1 MYCHFNKY
9 VITVLSEEE
18 TNLAKLKIQ
27 YEGGPSTVSGNSNK
41 KNLLDALKT
50 SEVKKHIVIY
60 WL

>member
-50 SEVKKHIVIY
+50 SEVKNVHYIFY
-60 WL
+60 